1 MVTVELPSPP
11 QAEVTRNGDL
21 WPCRWPK
28 HRQHAGHGDAPP
40 DGPSVQTGRVEG
52 GDSRAIC
59 RDLPGQGGGVL
70 GQPDRACRRHMAR
83 WRDERAAPRTV
94 KAALTVLAAVALWR
108 HVVPVPGAAL
118 LARSAEQQRSS
129 PMASLILSP
138 QRYDAVIFDLD
149 GVVTDTASVHAAA
162 WRRLSTTS
170 CAPGPA
176 RQVRTTGCSPTRTI
190 SPMWTDAP
198 GSTGSAHCCIPGAS
212 TCRPATRTTR
222 RTAHPARSRQ
232 PQGRLL
238 PANAGHR
245 RGTGV
250 SRHRGPDPS
259 AAAP

>member
-162 WRRLSTTS
+162 WRRLFDDYL
-170 CAPGPA
+170 AA
-176 RQVRTTGCSPTRTI
+176 RPSRVGENHLPF
-190 SPMWTDAP
+190 TDEDYRRFVDGRARYD
-198 GSTGSAHCCIPGAS
+198 GVVDFLAS
-212 TCRPATRTTR
+212 
-222 RTAHPARSRQ
+222 
-232 PQGRLL
+232 
-238 PANAGHR
+238 
-245 RGTGV
+245 RGIAE
-250 SRHRGPDPS
+250 DPS
-259 AAAP
+259 AVRALGDRKDGYFHESVAREGVRV